1 MISGAIPPDATGKP
15 GALKRFSYI
24 CADPGIPVPGV
35 KGASIHVKSVCR
47 SLRHLGLE
55 GEVFTVRP
63 EADSLEGFP
72 VRRIAIPP
80 RRKRKSVEDRE
91 TRLFL
96 SSLNTSIQPMEK
108 PDFIYERYS
117 LWHAG
122 GLAHARELEV
132 PFILEV
138 NSPLPEEAKN
148 FRGLANLPLAE
159 GIAQLLMR
167 DADGIVCVSEE
178 VAKWVE
184 SLRGHRE
191 GVWVIPNG
199 VDHELFSPNGRHRPA
214 GLPQNGTPVIA
225 FAGSFRPW
233 HGIDDM
239 LDAFK
244 IFVDRTH
251 SDAHLLLVGD
261 GPMRDEFEAKAR
273 AFNLHD
279 RVHITGMVP
288 HAEVPQWLQGATMA
302 VAPYPQLDHFY
313 FSPLKLYEFLA
324 LGLPVIATD
333 VGQIRDVVP
342 NGERGLLCPPGSP
355 DALATAMEELVTNQD
370 RSRVLGEAG
379 RDWVLGHATW
389 HHRVQD
395 ILDRVAAL

>member
-1 MISGAIPPDATGKP
+1 MP
-15 GALKRFSYI
+15 RFAYI
-24 CADPGIPVPGV
+24 CADPGIPVPGG
-35 KGASIHVKSVCR
+35 KGASIHVASVCR
-47 SLRHLGLE
+47 ALGSLGWT
-55 GEVFTVRP
+55 GEIFTIRP
-63 EADSLEGFP
+63 EAEELDEFP
-72 VRRIAIPP
+72 IRQITLPK

-96 SSLNTSIQPMEK
+96 ASLGTSMQLDEK
-108 PDFIYERYS
+108 PDFIYERYA

-122 GLAHARELEV
+122 GLAKARELDV

-138 NSPLPEEAKN
+138 NSPLPLEAKN
-148 FRGLANLPLAE
+148 FRGLANQALAE

-178 VAKWVE
+178 VAEWVA
-184 SLRGHRE
+184 SLRGHRT

-199 VDHELFSPNGRHRPA
+199 VDHELFTPNGRSRPA
-214 GLPQNGTPVIA
+214 SLPPAEVPVIA
-225 FAGSFRPW
+225 FSGSFRPW

-244 IFVDRTH
+244 IFVDQTK

-261 GPMRDEFEAKAR
+261 GPAREDFEEKAR
-273 AFNLHD
+273 RFGLSD

-288 HAEVPQWLQGATMA
+288 HHEVPKWLEGATMA
-302 VAPYPQLDHFY
+302 VAPYPQLDDFY

-333 VGQIRDVVP
+333 VGQIRDVIP
-342 NGERGLLCPPGSP
+342 HGERGILCPAGSP
-355 DALATAMEELVTNQD
+355 AALAAAMAELASD
-370 RSRVLGEAG
+370 RERSRQLGDAG
-379 RDWVLGHATW
+379 RDWVLEHATW
-389 HHRVQD
+389 TRRVQE
-395 ILDRVAAL
+395 ILDHVEDL

>member
-1 MISGAIPPDATGKP
+1 M
-15 GALKRFSYI
+15 KRFAYI
-24 CADPGIPVPGV
+24 CADPGIPIPGI
-35 KGASIHVKSVCR
+35 KGASIHVASVCR
-47 SLRHLGLE
+47 ALRHLGLK

-63 EADSLEGFP
+63 EAETVEGIP
-72 VRRIAIPP
+72 VRPIAIPK

-96 SSLNTSIQPMEK
+96 ASLNTSISPMKK
-108 PDFIYERYS
+108 PDFIYERYT

-122 GLAHARELEV
+122 GLAHARELDV

-138 NSPLPEEAKN
+138 NSPLPVEAKN
-148 FRGLANLPLAE
+148 FRGLANIPLAE

-178 VAKWVE
+178 VAQWVE
-184 SLRGHRE
+184 SLRGHRT

-199 VDHELFSPNGRHRPA
+199 VDHELFRANGRQRPA
-214 GLPQNGTPVIA
+214 SLPQNGTPLIA

-233 HGIDDM
+233 HGIGDM

-244 IFVDRTH
+244 ILVDKT
-251 SDAHLLLVGD
+251 STDAHLLLVGD
-261 GPMRDEFEAKAR
+261 GPMRGEFEDKAR
-273 AFNLHD
+273 AFGLHD

-288 HAEVPQWLQGATMA
+288 HAEVPKWLEGATMA
-302 VAPYPQLDHFY
+302 VAPYPSLEHFY

-333 VGQIRDVVP
+333 VGQIRDVIT
-342 NGERGLLCPPGSP
+342 NGERGLLCPPGCPESLA
-355 DALATAMEELVTNQD
+355 DAMAELIADKD
-370 RSRVLGEAG
+370 RSRLLGDAG
-379 RDWVLGHATW
+379 RDWVLAHATW
-389 HHRVQD
+389 RHRVKD
-395 ILDRVAAL
+395 ILDRVSDL